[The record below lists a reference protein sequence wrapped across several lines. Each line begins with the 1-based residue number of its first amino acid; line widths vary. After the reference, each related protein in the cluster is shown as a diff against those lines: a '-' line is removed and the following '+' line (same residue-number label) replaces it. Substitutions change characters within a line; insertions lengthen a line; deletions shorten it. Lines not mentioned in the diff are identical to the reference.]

1 MSDITVYVARK
12 IITMDPGRPT
22 ASAIAVRDGRILS
35 VGTIDSMQPWLRR
48 YPHTIDETFVD
59 QVVMPGFIDPHTHL
73 SQSGTYMYLN
83 YIGPIPS
90 AGPDQIN
97 PALPTRDAVM
107 DRLRELHMG
116 MRDSSEPLFAWGF
129 DPGMQGGHLHR
140 DELDKISTE
149 RPVAILSYAPH
160 FVYGNSAMLKLLGA
174 DESLTMH
181 GVGRDENGR
190 LNGRFVEM
198 EALNYALAPLRGQFV
213 RPDQNEVGLR
223 RMAQV
228 AQQAG
233 VTTTADMLF
242 GARNF
247 ESEWRLQ
254 HSVVSDPEFPLRMV
268 LVPYE
273 AAIRKRFESDPV
285 GYVADLN
292 ARSTDK
298 IRFHGVKFFSD
309 GSYPAMSLRVRPPGY
324 LDGGNG
330 LRGDIPWEDLADRMM
345 PFWKAGVQIHAHAN
359 GDEAIDAVLDA
370 LAKLQS
376 IHPRFDHRLTI
387 EHYCISTPDQARR
400 LKALGGLA
408 SVNCYFVHFRSQ
420 IHNEHAFGPDRA
432 EATARLGSLEREGV
446 TFALHSD
453 FSLVVAPLDPLLSAW
468 IAVNRI
474 AADGV
479 TVQAPGERIG
489 VERALRAITIDAAYV
504 LGMEREIGSLEV
516 GKFAD
521 FTILSDDPTEVDR
534 SAIRDLR
541 VWGTV
546 LGGRVQPGRPNS
558 LPIP

>member
-1 MSDITVYVARK
+1 MSDITVFVARR
-12 IITMDPGRPT
+12 ILTMDPGRPT

-35 VGTIDSMQPWLRR
+35 VGTIESMQPWLRR
-48 YPHTIDETFVD
+48 YSHTIDETFADLVLL
-59 QVVMPGFIDPHTHL
+59 PGFIDPHTHL
-73 SQSGTYMYLN
+73 AQSGTYMFLN
-83 YIGPIPS
+83 YLGPIPS
-90 AGPDQIN
+90 PAPDRIN

-107 DRLRELHMG
+107 ARLHELHAEI
-116 MRDSSEPLFAWGF
+116 RPASEPLLAWGF

-140 DELDKISTE
+140 DELDLISRE

-160 FVYGNSAMLKLLGA
+160 FVYANSAMLKLLGA
-174 DESLTMH
+174 DESLRMH
-181 GVGRDENGR
+181 GVGRDADGR
-190 LNGRFVEM
+190 LNGRFIEM
-198 EALNYALAPLRGQFV
+198 EALNYALAPLRGHFV
-213 RPDQNEVGLR
+213 GKDKQALGLR

-228 AQQAG
+228 AQHAG

-254 HSVVSDPEFPLRMV
+254 NSVVSDPAFPLRMV

-273 AAIRKRFESDPV
+273 GAIRKRFAEDAAAC
-285 GYVADLN
+285 VADLE
-292 ARSTDK
+292 ARATDK
-298 IRFHGVKFFSD
+298 LRFHGVKFFSD

-330 LRGDIPWEDLADRMM
+330 LRGDIPWDQLAERML

-359 GDEAIDAVLDA
+359 GDEAIDAVLNA

-408 SVNCYFVHFRSQ
+408 SVNCYFVHFRSL
-420 IHNEHAFGPDRA
+420 IHSEQAFGPDRA
-432 EATARLGSLEREGV
+432 EATARLGLLERKGV

-453 FSLVVAPLDPLLSAW
+453 FSLVVAPLDPLLSVW
-468 IAVNRI
+468 IAVNRL

-489 VERALRAITIDAAYV
+489 VERALRAVTIDAAYV

-521 FTILSDDPTEVDR
+521 FSVLSDDPTAVDR

-546 LGGRVQPGRPNS
+546 LGGHPLPGV
-558 LPIP
+558 

>member
-1 MSDITVYVARK
+1 MSDIRVFVARR

-22 ASAIAVRDGRILS
+22 ARAIAVRAGRILS
-35 VGTIDSMQPWLRR
+35 VGTIESMQPWLRR
-48 YPHTIDETFVD
+48 YSHTIDETFAD
-59 QVVMPGFIDPHTHL
+59 QVLLPGFIDPHTHL
-73 SQSGTYMYLN
+73 SQSGAYMFLN

-90 AGPDQIN
+90 PGPDRIN

-107 DRLRELHMG
+107 ARLRELDAEIRPG
-116 MRDSSEPLFAWGF
+116 SEPLFAWGF

-140 DELDKISTE
+140 DELDLISRQ
-149 RPVAILSYAPH
+149 RPVAVLSYAPH
-160 FVYGNSAMLKLLGA
+160 FVYANSAMLKLLGA
-174 DESLTMH
+174 DDSLEMH
-181 GVGRDENGR
+181 GVGRDPDGR
-190 LNGRFVEM
+190 LNGRFIEM
-198 EALNYALAPLRGQFV
+198 EALNYALTPLRGHFV
-213 RPDQNEVGLR
+213 GADKNELGLR
-223 RMAQV
+223 RMAEV
-228 AQQAG
+228 AQHAG

-254 HSVVSDPEFPLRMV
+254 NSVVSDPAFPLRMV

-273 AAIRKRFESDPV
+273 AAIRQRFETDGA

-292 ARSTDK
+292 ARATDK

-330 LRGDIPWEDLADRMM
+330 LRGDIPWDHLAERML
-345 PFWKAGVQIHAHAN
+345 PFWKADVQIHAHAN

-420 IHNEHAFGPDRA
+420 IHSELAFGPDRA

-453 FSLVVAPLDPLLSAW
+453 FSLVVAPLDPLLSVW

-479 TVQAPGERIG
+479 TVQAPGECIG

-521 FTILSDDPTEVDR
+521 FTVLSDDPTAVPR
-534 SAIRDLR
+534 SRLRDLR

-546 LGGRVQPGRPNS
+546 LGGRVQPAV
-558 LPIP
+558 

>member
-1 MSDITVYVARK
+1 MSDITVFVARR
-12 IITMDPGRPT
+12 ILTMDPGRPT

-35 VGTIDSMQPWLRR
+35 VGTIESMQPWLRR
-48 YPHTIDETFVD
+48 YSHTIDETFANLVLL
-59 QVVMPGFIDPHTHL
+59 PGFIDPHTHL
-73 SQSGTYMYLN
+73 SQSGAYMFLN

-90 AGPDQIN
+90 PGPDRIN
-97 PALPTRDAVM
+97 PALPTREAVM
-107 DRLRELHMG
+107 ARLHELHAEI
-116 MRDSSEPLFAWGF
+116 RPASEPLFAWGF

-140 DELDKISTE
+140 DELDLISRQ

-160 FVYGNSAMLKLLGA
+160 FVYANSAMLKLLGA
-174 DESLTMH
+174 DESLQMH
-181 GVGRDENGR
+181 GLGRDPDGR
-190 LNGRFVEM
+190 LNGRFIEM
-198 EALNYALAPLRGQFV
+198 EALNYALAPLRGHFV
-213 RPDQNEVGLR
+213 GADKHELGLR

-228 AQQAG
+228 AQHAG

-254 HSVVSDPEFPLRMV
+254 NSVVSDPDFPLRMV

-273 AAIRKRFESDPV
+273 AAIRKRFEEDV
-285 GYVADLN
+285 AAYVADLD
-292 ARSTDK
+292 ARATDK

-309 GSYPAMSLRVRPPGY
+309 GSYPAMSLRLRPPGY

-330 LRGDIPWEDLADRMM
+330 LRGDIPWDNLAERML
-345 PFWKAGVQIHAHAN
+345 PFWNAGVQIHAHAN

-370 LAKLQS
+370 LAKLQA

-420 IHNEHAFGPDRA
+420 IHSEQAFGPDRA

-453 FSLVVAPLDPLLSAW
+453 FSLVVAPLDPLLAVW

-521 FTILSDDPTEVDR
+521 FSVLSDDPTAVDR
-534 SAIRDLR
+534 SAVRDLR

-546 LGGRVQPGRPNS
+546 LGGRLKPG
-558 LPIP
+558 L

>member
-1 MSDITVYVARK
+1 MSDITIFTARRV
-12 IITMDPGRPT
+12 ITMDPGRPT
-22 ASAIAVRDGRILS
+22 ASAVAIREGRILS
-35 VGTIDSMQPWLRR
+35 VGTIESMRPWLER
-48 YPHTIDETFVD
+48 YPHRIDDSFADLVI
-59 QVVMPGFIDPHTHL
+59 MPGFIDPHTHL
-73 SQSGTYMYLN
+73 SQSGTYMHLN
-83 YIGPIPS
+83 YVGPIPS
-90 AGPDQIN
+90 PGPDGIN
-97 PALPTRDAVM
+97 PALPTREAVM
-107 DRLRELHMG
+107 ARLHELNAET
-116 MRDSSEPLFAWGF
+116 RDATQPLFAWGF
-129 DPGMQGGHLHR
+129 DPAIQGGHLHR
-140 DELDKISTE
+140 DELDRISTK

-160 FVYGNSAMLKLLGA
+160 FIYTNSGMLQLLGA
-174 DESLTMH
+174 DESLTIH
-181 GVGRDENGR
+181 GVGRDPDGR
-190 LNGRFVEM
+190 LNGRFIEM

-213 RPDQNEVGLR
+213 RAHQNEVGLR
-223 RMAQV
+223 RMGQV

-254 HSVVSDPEFPLRMV
+254 HSVISDPAYPLRMV

-273 AAIRKRFESDPV
+273 AAIRKQFESDAAAF
-285 GYVADLN
+285 VADLS

-330 LRGDIPWEDLADRMM
+330 LRGDIPWEEMAERML

-376 IHPRFDHRLTI
+376 VQPRFDHRLTI

-453 FSLVVAPLDPLLSAW
+453 FSLVVAPLDPLLAVW

-504 LGMEREIGSLEV
+504 LGLERELGSIEV
-516 GKFAD
+516 GKLAD
-521 FTILSDDPTEVDR
+521 FTILNEDPTSVDPG
-534 SAIRDLR
+534 AIRDIR

-546 LGGRVQPGRPNS
+546 LGGRKQPVEPRT
-558 LPIP
+558 

>member
-1 MSDITVYVARK
+1 MSDITVFVARK
-12 IITMDPGRPT
+12 IITMDLGRP
-22 ASAIAVRDGRILS
+22 SAKAVAVRDGRILS
-35 VGTIDSMQPWLRR
+35 VGTIESMQPWLRR
-48 YPHTIDETFVD
+48 YSHTIDETFMD
-59 QVVMPGFIDPHTHL
+59 QVIMPGFIDPHTHL
-73 SQSGTYMYLN
+73 SQSGAYMFLN
-83 YIGPIPS
+83 YVGPIPS
-90 AGPDQIN
+90 AGPDSIN
-97 PALPTRDAVM
+97 PALPTRAAVITRLTELDA
-107 DRLRELHMG
+107 G
-116 MRDSSEPLFAWGF
+116 MRDATEPLFAWGF

-140 DELDKISTE
+140 DELDKISTQ

-160 FVYGNSAMLKLLGA
+160 FIYANSAMLRLLGT
-174 DESLTMH
+174 DESLTLH
-181 GVGRDENGR
+181 GIGRDPDGR

-213 RPDQNEVGLR
+213 RPDQNDLGLR
-223 RMAQV
+223 RMAEV
-228 AQQAG
+228 AHKAG

-254 HSVVSDPEFPLRMV
+254 HSVVSDPAFPLRMV

-273 AAIRKRFESDPV
+273 AAIRRRFESDAG
-285 GYVADLN
+285 GYIADLN
-292 ARSTDK
+292 ARSNDK

-330 LRGDIPWEDLADRMM
+330 LRGDIPWENLAERML
-345 PFWKAGVQIHAHAN
+345 PFWKLGVQIHAHAN

-420 IHNEHAFGPDRA
+420 IHNEQAFGPDRA
-432 EATARLGSLEREGV
+432 EATARLGSLAREGV

-453 FSLVVAPLDPLLSAW
+453 FSLVVAPLDPLLSVW

-479 TVQAPGERIG
+479 TVQAPGERIS
-489 VERALRAITIDAAYV
+489 VAQALRAITIDAAYV
-504 LGMEREIGSLEV
+504 LGMEREVGSLEV

-521 FTILSDDPTEVDR
+521 FTVLSGDPTEVDP
-534 SAIRDLR
+534 SGIRDIR

-546 LGGRVQPGRPNS
+546 LGGRPQPGLEISR
-558 LPIP
+558 

>member
-1 MSDITVYVARK
+1 MA
-12 IITMDPGRPT
+12 
-22 ASAIAVRDGRILS
+22 
-35 VGTIDSMQPWLRR
+35 
-48 YPHTIDETFVD
+48 
-59 QVVMPGFIDPHTHL
+59 
-73 SQSGTYMYLN
+73 
-83 YIGPIPS
+83 
-90 AGPDQIN
+90 
-97 PALPTRDAVM
+97 
-107 DRLRELHMG
+107 RLRELQAEI
-116 MRDSSEPLFAWGF
+116 RPASEPLFAWGF

-140 DELDKISTE
+140 DELDLISRQ

-160 FVYGNSAMLKLLGA
+160 FVYANSAMLRLLGA
-174 DESLTMH
+174 DESLQMH
-181 GVGRDENGR
+181 GVGRYADGR
-190 LNGRFVEM
+190 LNGCFIEM
-198 EALNYALAPLRGQFV
+198 EALNYALAPLRGHFV
-213 RPDQNEVGLR
+213 GADKNELGLR

-228 AQQAG
+228 AQRAG

-254 HSVVSDPEFPLRMV
+254 NSVVNDPAFPLRIV

-273 AAIRKRFESDPV
+273 AAIRGRFEQ
-285 GYVADLN
+285 N
-292 ARSTDK
+292 AAAYIAELDARATDK
-298 IRFHGVKFFSD
+298 LRFHGVKFFSD

-330 LRGDIPWEDLADRMM
+330 LRGDIPWDKLAERMLM
-345 PFWKAGVQIHAHAN
+345 FWKAGVQIHAHAN

-420 IHNEHAFGPDRA
+420 IHSEQGFGPDRA

-453 FSLVVAPLDPLLSAW
+453 FSLVVAPLDPLLSVW

-521 FTILSDDPTEVDR
+521 FSVLSDDPTAVDR
-534 SAIRDLR
+534 SAMRNLR

-546 LGGRVQPGRPNS
+546 LGGRLQPGG
-558 LPIP
+558 

>member
-1 MSDITVYVARK
+1 MSDITVFVARR

-22 ASAIAVRDGRILS
+22 ASAIAVRAGRILS
-35 VGTIDSMQPWLRR
+35 VGTIESMQPWLRR
-48 YPHTIDETFVD
+48 YSHTVDETFAD
-59 QVVMPGFIDPHTHL
+59 QVLLPGFIDPHTHL
-73 SQSGTYMYLN
+73 SQSGAYMFLN

-90 AGPDQIN
+90 PGPDRIN

-107 DRLRELHMG
+107 ARLRELDAEIRPG
-116 MRDSSEPLFAWGF
+116 SEPLFAWGF

-140 DELDKISTE
+140 DELDLISRL

-160 FVYGNSAMLKLLGA
+160 FVYANSAMLELLGA
-174 DESLTMH
+174 DDSLEMH
-181 GVGRDENGR
+181 GVGRDSDGR
-190 LNGRFVEM
+190 LNGRFIEM
-198 EALNYALAPLRGQFV
+198 EALNYALAPLRGHFV
-213 RPDQNEVGLR
+213 GADRNELGLR
-223 RMAQV
+223 RMAEV
-228 AQQAG
+228 AQHAG

-254 HSVVSDPEFPLRMV
+254 NSVVSDPAFPLRMV

-273 AAIRKRFESDPV
+273 AAIRKRFETD
-285 GYVADLN
+285 GAAYVADLN
-292 ARSTDK
+292 ARATDK

-330 LRGDIPWEDLADRMM
+330 LRGDIPWDHLAERML

-420 IHNEHAFGPDRA
+420 IHSEQAFGPDRA

-453 FSLVVAPLDPLLSAW
+453 FSLVVAPLDPLLSVW

-479 TVQAPGERIG
+479 TVQAPGECIG

-521 FTILSDDPTEVDR
+521 FTVLSDDPTAVPR
-534 SAIRDLR
+534 SRLRDLR

-546 LGGRVQPGRPNS
+546 LGGRVQPAV
-558 LPIP
+558 

>member
-1 MSDITVYVARK
+1 MSDITVFVARR

-35 VGTIDSMQPWLRR
+35 LGTIESMQPWLRR
-48 YPHTIDETFVD
+48 YSHTIDETFADLVLL
-59 QVVMPGFIDPHTHL
+59 PGFIDPHTHL
-73 SQSGTYMYLN
+73 SQSGAYMFLN
-83 YIGPIPS
+83 YVGPIPS
-90 AGPDQIN
+90 PGPDGIN
-97 PALPTRDAVM
+97 PALPTREAVM
-107 DRLRELHMG
+107 ARLRELEAEI
-116 MRDSSEPLFAWGF
+116 RPASEPLFAWGF

-140 DELDKISTE
+140 DELDLISRQ

-160 FVYGNSAMLKLLGA
+160 FVYANSAMLRLLGA
-174 DESLTMH
+174 DESLQMH
-181 GVGRDENGR
+181 GVGRYADGR
-190 LNGRFVEM
+190 LNGRFIEM
-198 EALNYALAPLRGQFV
+198 EALNYALAPLRGHFV
-213 RPDQNEVGLR
+213 GADKNELGLR

-228 AQQAG
+228 AQRAG

-254 HSVVSDPEFPLRMV
+254 NSVVNDPAFPLRMV

-273 AAIRKRFESDPV
+273 AAIRRRFEQDSAAYIAELD
-285 GYVADLN
+285 
-292 ARSTDK
+292 ARATDK
-298 IRFHGVKFFSD
+298 LRFHGVKFFSD

-330 LRGDIPWEDLADRMM
+330 LRGDIPWDKLAARMLM
-345 PFWKAGVQIHAHAN
+345 FWKAGVQIHAHAN

-370 LAKLQS
+370 LAQLQS
-376 IHPRFDHRLTI
+376 THPRFDHRLTI

-420 IHNEHAFGPDRA
+420 IHSEQGFGPDRA

-453 FSLVVAPLDPLLSAW
+453 FSLVVAPLDPLLSVW

-479 TVQAPGERIG
+479 TVQAPGECIG

-521 FTILSDDPTEVDR
+521 FSVLSDDPTAVDR
-534 SAIRDLR
+534 SAMRNLR

-546 LGGRVQPGRPNS
+546 LGGRLQPGG
-558 LPIP
+558 

>member
-1 MSDITVYVARK
+1 MSDITVFVARR
-12 IITMDPGRPT
+12 ILTMDPGRPT
-22 ASAIAVRDGRILS
+22 ASAIAVRGGRILS
-35 VGTIDSMQPWLRR
+35 VGTIESMGPWLRR
-48 YPHTIDETFVD
+48 YSHTIDDTFTDLVLL
-59 QVVMPGFIDPHTHL
+59 PGFIDPHTHL
-73 SQSGTYMYLN
+73 SQSGAYMFLN

-90 AGPDQIN
+90 PGPDRIN

-107 DRLRELHMG
+107 ARLRELDAEI
-116 MRDSSEPLFAWGF
+116 RPASEPLFAWGF

-140 DELDKISTE
+140 DELDLISRQ

-160 FVYGNSAMLKLLGA
+160 FVYTNSAMLKLLGA
-174 DESLTMH
+174 DESLEIH
-181 GVGRDENGR
+181 GVGRDPDGR
-190 LNGRFVEM
+190 LNGRFIEM
-198 EALNYALAPLRGQFV
+198 EALNYALAPLRGHLV
-213 RPDQNEVGLR
+213 GADKHELGLR

-228 AQQAG
+228 AQHAG

-247 ESEWRLQ
+247 ESEWRL
-254 HSVVSDPEFPLRMV
+254 HNAVVSDPTFPLRMV

-273 AAIRKRFESDPV
+273 AAIRKRFKEDAAA
-285 GYVADLN
+285 YLAQLA
-292 ARSTDK
+292 ARATDK
-298 IRFHGVKFFSD
+298 LRFHGVKFFSD

-324 LDGGNG
+324 LDGSNG
-330 LRGDIPWEDLADRMM
+330 LRGDIAWDDLAERML

-420 IHNEHAFGPDRA
+420 IHSEQAFGPDRA

-453 FSLVVAPLDPLLSAW
+453 FSLVVAPLDPLLSVW

-479 TVQAPGERIG
+479 TVQAPGECIG

-521 FTILSDDPTEVDR
+521 FSVLSDDPTAVDR

-546 LGGRVQPGRPNS
+546 LGGRVQPAV
-558 LPIP
+558 

>member
-1 MSDITVYVARK
+1 
-12 IITMDPGRPT
+12 
-22 ASAIAVRDGRILS
+22 
-35 VGTIDSMQPWLRR
+35 
-48 YPHTIDETFVD
+48 
-59 QVVMPGFIDPHTHL
+59 
-73 SQSGTYMYLN
+73 
-83 YIGPIPS
+83 
-90 AGPDQIN
+90 
-97 PALPTRDAVM
+97 
-107 DRLRELHMG
+107 
-116 MRDSSEPLFAWGF
+116 
-129 DPGMQGGHLHR
+129 
-140 DELDKISTE
+140 
-149 RPVAILSYAPH
+149 
-160 FVYGNSAMLKLLGA
+160 
-174 DESLTMH
+174 
-181 GVGRDENGR
+181 
-190 LNGRFVEM
+190 
-198 EALNYALAPLRGQFV
+198 LRGQFV
-213 RPDQNEVGLR
+213 GADRNEFGLR
-223 RMAQV
+223 RMGEV

-254 HSVVSDPEFPLRMV
+254 SSVVNDPAFPLRVV
-268 LVPYE
+268 LVPYD
-273 AAIRKRFESDPV
+273 AAIPESFNRDAA
-285 GYVADLN
+285 GFVADLN
-292 ARSTDK
+292 ARSNDK

-309 GSYPAMSLRVRPPGY
+309 GSYPAMSLRLRQPGY

-330 LRGDIPWEDLADRMM
+330 LRGDIPWDQLAQRML
-345 PFWKAGVQIHAHAN
+345 PYWKAGVQIHAHAN

-370 LAKLQS
+370 LAKLQM
-376 IHPRFDHRLTI
+376 IHPRFDHRLSI

-420 IHNEHAFGPDRA
+420 IHNEHGFGPDRA
-432 EATARLGSLEREGV
+432 EATARLGSLDREGV

-453 FSLVVAPLDPLLSAW
+453 FSLVVAPLDPLLAVW

-521 FTILSDDPTEVDR
+521 FSVLSDDPTAVDR
-534 SAIRDLR
+534 SAVRDLR

-546 LGGRVQPGRPNS
+546 LGGR
-558 LPIP
+558 L

>member
-1 MSDITVYVARK
+1 MAR
-12 IITMDPGRPT
+12 
-22 ASAIAVRDGRILS
+22 L
-35 VGTIDSMQPWLRR
+35 
-48 YPHTIDETFVD
+48 H
-59 QVVMPGFIDPHTHL
+59 
-73 SQSGTYMYLN
+73 
-83 YIGPIPS
+83 
-90 AGPDQIN
+90 
-97 PALPTRDAVM
+97 
-107 DRLRELHMG
+107 ELHAEI
-116 MRDSSEPLFAWGF
+116 RPASEPLLAWGF

-140 DELDKISTE
+140 DELDLISRE

-160 FVYGNSAMLKLLGA
+160 FVYANSAMLKLLGA
-174 DESLTMH
+174 DESLRMH
-181 GVGRDENGR
+181 GVGRDADGR
-190 LNGRFVEM
+190 LNGRFIEM
-198 EALNYALAPLRGQFV
+198 EALNYALAPLRGHFV
-213 RPDQNEVGLR
+213 GKDKQALGLR

-228 AQQAG
+228 AQHAG

-254 HSVVSDPEFPLRMV
+254 NSVVSDPAFPLRMV

-273 AAIRKRFESDPV
+273 GAIRKRFAEDAAAC
-285 GYVADLN
+285 VADLE
-292 ARSTDK
+292 ARATDK
-298 IRFHGVKFFSD
+298 LRFHGVKFFSD

-330 LRGDIPWEDLADRMM
+330 LRGDIPWDQLAERML

-359 GDEAIDAVLDA
+359 GDEAIDAVLNA

-408 SVNCYFVHFRSQ
+408 SVNCYFVHFRSL
-420 IHNEHAFGPDRA
+420 IHSEQAFGPDRA

-453 FSLVVAPLDPLLSAW
+453 FSLVVAPLDPLLSVW
-468 IAVNRI
+468 IAVNRL

-489 VERALRAITIDAAYV
+489 VERALRAVTIDAAYV

-521 FTILSDDPTEVDR
+521 FSVLSDDPTAVDR

-546 LGGRVQPGRPNS
+546 LGGHPLPGV
-558 LPIP
+558 

>member
-1 MSDITVYVARK
+1 MSDITVFVARR
-12 IITMDPGRPT
+12 ILTMDPGRPT

-35 VGTIDSMQPWLRR
+35 VGTIESMQPWLRR
-48 YPHTIDETFVD
+48 YSYTIDETFANLVLL
-59 QVVMPGFIDPHTHL
+59 PGFIDPHTHL
-73 SQSGTYMYLN
+73 SQSGAYMFLN

-90 AGPDQIN
+90 PGPDRIN
-97 PALPTRDAVM
+97 PALPTREAVM
-107 DRLRELHMG
+107 ARLHELHTEI
-116 MRDSSEPLFAWGF
+116 RPASEPLFAWGF

-140 DELDKISTE
+140 DELDLISRQ

-160 FVYGNSAMLKLLGA
+160 FVYANSAMLKLLGA
-174 DESLTMH
+174 GESLQMH
-181 GVGRDENGR
+181 GVGRDADGR
-190 LNGRFVEM
+190 LNGRFIEM
-198 EALNYALAPLRGQFV
+198 EALNYALAPLRGHFV
-213 RPDQNEVGLR
+213 GADKHELGLR

-228 AQQAG
+228 AQHAG

-254 HSVVSDPEFPLRMV
+254 NSVVRDPDFPLRML

-273 AAIRKRFESDPV
+273 AAIRKRFEEDAAA
-285 GYVADLN
+285 YVADLD
-292 ARSTDK
+292 ARATDK

-330 LRGDIPWEDLADRMM
+330 LRGDIPWDNLAERML

-420 IHNEHAFGPDRA
+420 IHSEQAFGPDRA

-453 FSLVVAPLDPLLSAW
+453 FSLVVAPLDPLLSVW

-474 AADGV
+474 AADGA

-521 FTILSDDPTEVDR
+521 FSVLSDDPTAVDP

-546 LGGRVQPGRPNS
+546 LGGRLQPGV
-558 LPIP
+558 

>member
-1 MSDITVYVARK
+1 MSDITVFVARK
-12 IITMDPGRPT
+12 VITMDPGRPT
-22 ASAIAVRDGRILS
+22 ARAIAVRDGRIVS
-35 VGTIDSMQPWLRR
+35 VGTVESMQPWLRR
-48 YPHTIDETFVD
+48 YTHHIDDTFAD
-59 QVVMPGFIDPHTHL
+59 MVVMPGFIDPHTHL

-83 YIGPIPS
+83 YVGPIPS
-90 AGPDQIN
+90 PGPDRIN
-97 PALPTRDAVM
+97 PALPSRNAVM
-107 DRLRELHMG
+107 ARLRELDAG
-116 MRDSSEPLFAWGF
+116 IRDAKEPLFAWGF
-129 DPGMQGGHLHR
+129 DPAMQGGHLHR
-140 DELDKISTE
+140 DELDQISTE

-160 FVYGNSAMLKLLGA
+160 FLYGNSAMLRLLGA
-174 DESLTMH
+174 DESLAIH
-181 GVGRDENGR
+181 GVGRDADGR
-190 LNGRFVEM
+190 LNGRFVEI

-213 RPDQNEVGLR
+213 RVDQNEFGLR
-223 RMAQV
+223 RMGEV
-228 AQQAG
+228 AQRAG

-254 HSVVSDPEFPLRMV
+254 HTVVSDPAFPLRMV

-273 AAIRKRFESDPV
+273 AAIRKRFETDRASF
-285 GYVADLN
+285 VADLA

-330 LRGDIPWEDLADRMM
+330 LRGDIPWEEMAERML
-345 PFWKAGVQIHAHAN
+345 PFWNAGVQIHAHAN

-453 FSLVVAPLDPLLSAW
+453 FSLVVAPLDPLLSVW

-489 VERALRAITIDAAYV
+489 VERAMRAITIDAAYV
-504 LGMEREIGSLEV
+504 LGMEREIGSVEV
-516 GKFAD
+516 GKLAD
-521 FTILSDDPTEVDR
+521 FTVLSDDPTAVDPR
-534 SAIRDLR
+534 AIRDIR

-546 LGGRVQPGRPNS
+546 LGGRVRRGA
-558 LPIP
+558 